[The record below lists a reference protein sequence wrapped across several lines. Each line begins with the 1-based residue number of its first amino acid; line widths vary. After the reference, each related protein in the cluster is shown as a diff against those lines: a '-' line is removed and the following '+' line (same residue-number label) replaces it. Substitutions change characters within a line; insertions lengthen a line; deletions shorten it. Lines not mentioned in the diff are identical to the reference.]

1 MNAFE
6 ELELH
11 VNALVSVVDSDPAFF
26 SAVNHYVKQ
35 FQKTLSNST
44 VLPAQSD
51 FQLLTRKIDEFYES
65 WRPTH
70 TPGVMYFSPQ
80 QISDSDPTVKEI
92 KELVTRMGNMEQ
104 SDFEALFPIQQRR
117 QQIVPD
123 TKSTSP
129 CIFVGHGRSKLWARA
144 RLFLQ
149 DELGLPTVSYESESH
164 AGESIVPVL
173 ERMLIQASF
182 AILILTAED
191 ETADGTKRA
200 RQNVIHEAGLFQ
212 GRLGFKKAILLK
224 QEGIENFTNVD
235 GLQYIGFHG
244 DQIEQAFYDL
254 TRVLKR
260 EGEIS

>member
-1 MNAFE
+1 MNIVD

-11 VNALVSVVDSDPAFF
+11 VDALASVVDTDPAFF
-26 SAVNHYVKQ
+26 SAVKHYVKQ
-35 FQKTLSNST
+35 FQKTLSCTT
-44 VLPAQSD
+44 VLPSQSY

-65 WRPTH
+65 WRPSN
-70 TPGVMYFSPQ
+70 TPGAMYFAPQ

-92 KELVTRMGNMEQ
+92 KDLVSRMGNMEQ
-104 SDFEALFPIQQRR
+104 SDFEALFPLRP
-117 QQIVPD
+117 QQIVSD

-149 DELGLPTVSYESESH
+149 DELALATVSYESESH

-173 ERMLIQASF
+173 ERLLTQASF

-191 ETADGTKRA
+191 ETTEGTKRA

-212 GRLGFKKAILLK
+212 GRLGFKKAILLR
-224 QEGIENFTNVD
+224 QEGIEDFTNVD
-235 GLQYIGFHG
+235 GLQYISFNG
-244 DQIEQAFYDL
+244 DQIEQAFYEL